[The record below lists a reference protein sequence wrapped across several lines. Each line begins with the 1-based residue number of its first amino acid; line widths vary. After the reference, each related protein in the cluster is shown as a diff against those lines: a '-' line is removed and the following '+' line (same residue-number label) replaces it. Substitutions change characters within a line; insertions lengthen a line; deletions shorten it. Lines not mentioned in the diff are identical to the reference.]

1 MTIRKKRKSTS
12 QIDVKIPD
20 VNFIPYVCHYN
31 PETILTKDG
40 ELMQII
46 RITGF
51 HESVAT
57 EIMTLRESLR
67 NSLLN
72 NVNDND
78 FALWFTTI
86 RRKKNIIPEGKFGGG
101 FPKYVNEIW
110 NKENSWESQY
120 VNELYISVIIEGVD
134 TSVTNFESL
143 FRSIT
148 YRATRSFHN
157 SKLEQALNKLSDLTS
172 KILND
177 IQSYKAKLLT
187 IKEWDGILYSEH
199 LRFFGKIINLH
210 EERYPLSYNDISHEL
225 STHKIAFG
233 DYDLEVVGKNNK
245 NYAAMISIK
254 EYSEIISSQLDMI
267 LQLPF
272 EFIVTQSFDFIQHGK
287 DLENYQYQDYIL
299 NVSNDNDLKLIL
311 DLDNIVEDKQ
321 GLATDYGELQTTIM
335 IISDEKKELEN
346 DIVSLYE
353 RFNDLGIVAIRENI
367 FTEHCYWSQ
376 LPGNF
381 AFIRRQKT
389 IDIHQIAGFAALYNF
404 PAGTINENYWGPA
417 TAVLHTIIN
426 TPYFFSFH
434 EKDEGHSMILGDAS
448 LQKSVLLNFLII
460 QSLRFKPKIFYFDF
474 DQVAKC
480 FINLI
485 DGKYYKLSA
494 SNNEDEQDLKIN
506 IIKSLNNKDDAKYLG
521 QFFYNLAI
529 LAKNDNI
536 KKELANINNIVK
548 KIYQSRADNLKSA
561 IECFNC
567 QETQN
572 IYQHFLNIY
581 EKAFGKIFDNNEEIN
596 WNDNIIAFDLTN
608 IIKKKALLIPIIDY
622 LLYKIEQQL
631 DSNPAIVVFN
641 EAWELLDNPIMSPK
655 IDAMLTRFKEKNCVA
670 IFSAFEGNKIAQSK
684 MNKNIIGHFTS
695 KIIYPDYDISDV
707 EQIFYEQI
715 LHMSDQEIDMLHI
728 MNKDEKQFLLKHGDD
743 SVIINLDFTN
753 NIEITQLLASDK
765 KVRDIFAATYNKY
778 SNLEKNEIII
788 KIFEALIEAENN
800 RIEAAKEA
808 KKQQRLAELR
818 MFNEDD

>member
-1 MTIRKKRKSTS
+1 MTIRKKKKADN
-12 QIDVKIPD
+12 QIEVKIPD

-31 PETILTKDG
+31 AETILTKDG

-46 RITGF
+46 RVAGF

-57 EIMTLRESLR
+57 QINSLRESIR
-67 NSLLN
+67 NSLLDH
-72 NVNDND
+72 VEDND

-86 RRKKNIIPEGKFGGG
+86 RRRKNIIPKGDYEKSFAQ
-101 FPKYVNEIW
+101 YVNKVW
-110 NKENSWESQY
+110 NDDNSWGSQY

-134 TSVTNFESL
+134 TSITNVETLLRSVTYKATKNFHS
-143 FRSIT
+143 
-148 YRATRSFHN
+148 A
-157 SKLEQALNKLSDLTS
+157 KLEQACSKLSDLTS
-172 KILND
+172 KIIND
-177 IQSYKAKLLT
+177 ISSYKARLLT
-187 IKEWDGILYSEH
+187 ISEWNNILYSEH

-210 EERYPLSYNDISHEL
+210 EERFPVSYHDISHKL
-225 STHKIAFG
+225 ATHKVAFG
-233 DYDLEVVGKNNK
+233 DYDLEVVGKDNK
-245 NYAAMISIK
+245 NYAAMLSIK
-254 EYSEIISSQLDMI
+254 EYSEIISSQLDTI

-272 EFIVTQSFDFIQHGK
+272 EFIITQSFDFIQHGK
-287 DLENYQYQDYIL
+287 DLEHYKYQDYIL
-299 NVSNDNDLKLIL
+299 NVSNDNDFKEIIEL
-311 DLDNIVEDKQ
+311 DSIVEDKE
-321 GLATDYGELQTTIM
+321 GLPTDYGELQTTIM
-335 IISDEKKELEN
+335 IISDKKKELED

-353 RFNDLGIVAIRENI
+353 KFNDLGIVAIRENI
-367 FTEHCYWSQ
+367 FAEHCYWSQ
-376 LPGNF
+376 LPANF

-404 PAGTINENYWGPA
+404 PAGTINNNHWGPA
-417 TAVLHTIIN
+417 ATVLHTIIN

-434 EKDEGHSMILGDAS
+434 DGEEGHSMILGDSS
-448 LQKSVLLNFLII
+448 LQKSVLLNFLVI

-474 DQVAKC
+474 QEVAKC

-485 DGKYYKLSA
+485 DGKYYKIS
-494 SNNEDEQDLKIN
+494 SNEDGLEKNLQIN
-506 IIKSLNNKDDAKYLG
+506 IIESLNNKENIKYLS
-521 QFFYNLAI
+521 QFFYNLSI
-529 LAKNDNI
+529 ITKSEEV
-536 KKELANINNIVK
+536 KKELVNINKIVK
-548 KIYQSRADNLKSA
+548 KIYQSKAQNLKSA

-567 QETQN
+567 QETSN
-572 IYQHFLNIY
+572 IYQHLSNLYNKI
-581 EKAFGKIFDNNEEIN
+581 FGKIFDQKTEIN
-596 WNDNIIAFDLTN
+596 WNDDIIAFDLTQ
-608 IIKKKALLIPIIDY
+608 IINKKALLMPIIDY

-707 EQIFYEQI
+707 EQIFYEKI
-715 LHMSDQEIDMLHI
+715 LHMSDQEIEMLHI
-728 MNKDEKQFLLKHGDD
+728 MNKDEKQFLLKHGSD
-743 SVIINLDFTN
+743 SVIINLDFIN

>member
-1 MTIRKKRKSTS
+1 M
-12 QIDVKIPD
+12 
-20 VNFIPYVCHYN
+20 
-31 PETILTKDG
+31 TKDG

-335 IISDEKKELEN
+335 IISDEKK
-346 DIVSLYE
+346 S
-353 RFNDLGIVAIRENI
+353 
-367 FTEHCYWSQ
+367 
-376 LPGNF
+376 
-381 AFIRRQKT
+381 
-389 IDIHQIAGFAALYNF
+389 
-404 PAGTINENYWGPA
+404 
-417 TAVLHTIIN
+417 
-426 TPYFFSFH
+426 
-434 EKDEGHSMILGDAS
+434 
-448 LQKSVLLNFLII
+448 
-460 QSLRFKPKIFYFDF
+460 
-474 DQVAKC
+474 
-480 FINLI
+480 
-485 DGKYYKLSA
+485 
-494 SNNEDEQDLKIN
+494 
-506 IIKSLNNKDDAKYLG
+506 
-521 QFFYNLAI
+521 
-529 LAKNDNI
+529 
-536 KKELANINNIVK
+536 
-548 KIYQSRADNLKSA
+548 
-561 IECFNC
+561 
-567 QETQN
+567 
-572 IYQHFLNIY
+572 
-581 EKAFGKIFDNNEEIN
+581 
-596 WNDNIIAFDLTN
+596 
-608 IIKKKALLIPIIDY
+608 
-622 LLYKIEQQL
+622 
-631 DSNPAIVVFN
+631 
-641 EAWELLDNPIMSPK
+641 
-655 IDAMLTRFKEKNCVA
+655 
-670 IFSAFEGNKIAQSK
+670 
-684 MNKNIIGHFTS
+684 
-695 KIIYPDYDISDV
+695 
-707 EQIFYEQI
+707 
-715 LHMSDQEIDMLHI
+715 
-728 MNKDEKQFLLKHGDD
+728 
-743 SVIINLDFTN
+743 
-753 NIEITQLLASDK
+753 
-765 KVRDIFAATYNKY
+765 
-778 SNLEKNEIII
+778 
-788 KIFEALIEAENN
+788 
-800 RIEAAKEA
+800 
-808 KKQQRLAELR
+808 
-818 MFNEDD
+818 